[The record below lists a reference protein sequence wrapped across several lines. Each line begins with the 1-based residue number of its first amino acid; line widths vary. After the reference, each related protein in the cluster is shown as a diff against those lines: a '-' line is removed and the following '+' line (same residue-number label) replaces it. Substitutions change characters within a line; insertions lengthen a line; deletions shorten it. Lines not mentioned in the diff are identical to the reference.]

1 MEKLQKTFIV
11 DTNVLLDDTTAIT
24 KLYDNGDNFV
34 IIPYSCILELDRLK
48 NQVNKSYL
56 VSAAVEEIT
65 NSPALIYKRKDFHY
79 STDSCND
86 STILGDVESFLKLEK
101 PENPIFITN
110 DKIFRLRI
118 KTELDIEVQEY
129 KNSKP
134 FLSDTELYTGVLQDG
149 EQLVRNCFYWK
160 EGKLYWEKE
169 NKLIDYENEI
179 WKVSP
184 RTVYQ
189 NMLMELLLDE
199 ELSVITVQSAPG
211 YGECFTI

>member
-1 MEKLQKTFIV
+1 MQKTFFL
-11 DTNVLLDDTTAIT
+11 DSNVILDDPSSIT
-24 KLYDNGDNFV
+24 KLYDNGDNIV

-48 NQVNKSYL
+48 NYVNKSYL
-56 VSAAVEEIT
+56 VSAAVDEIT
-65 NSPALIYKRKDFHY
+65 KSPAIIYKRKDFKY
-79 STDSCND
+79 TSDNCSD
-86 STILGDVESFLKLEK
+86 STILDDISDYITVN
-101 PENPIFITN
+101 NPDFPVFVSN

-118 KTELDIEVQEY
+118 KTESDIESQEY

-149 EQLVRNCFYWK
+149 EQLVRNCFYWR

-179 WKVSP
+179 WKVAP
-184 RTVYQ
+184 RTIYQ

-199 ELSVITVQSAPG
+199 ELSVISIQSAPG